1 MECLKDHGNWGT
13 FLRTER
19 KQMSLYT
26 LERVSGKLQAS
37 WPPPSPQESG
47 EGNLS
52 ENHLRRHQGQAGDW
66 QKSA

>member
-1 MECLKDHGNWGT
+1 
-13 FLRTER
+13 
-19 KQMSLYT
+19 MSLYT

-52 ENHLRRHQGQAGDW
+52 ENHLRRHEGQAGDW

>member
-1 MECLKDHGNWGT
+1 
-13 FLRTER
+13 
-19 KQMSLYT
+19 MSLYT

-52 ENHLRRHQGQAGDW
+52 GNHLRRLQGQAGDW
-66 QKSA
+66 QKSAWFQEGKEGKTMPD

>member
-1 MECLKDHGNWGT
+1 
-13 FLRTER
+13 
-19 KQMSLYT
+19 MSLYT